1 MFAKREEGETDLS
14 VITRREP
21 ESKRREGERG
31 TRREIELERARERE
45 REKERQRER
54 GRGREKERVS
64 VIYQSD

>member
-54 GRGREKERVS
+54 GRG
-64 VIYQSD
+64 